1 MHSGIAVDLVG
12 QRVDE
17 VDDALGH
24 GVARGGLGAEQE
36 GLGREVQAGIILQA
50 LVQVDD
56 LQDVQQLALVLVQA
70 LYLHIEDGVGV
81 QHHTL
86 VLPGVGGKGQLVL
99 MLDLL
104 QTLKDR
110 LVVGVGLQ
118 LFQLLRM
125 GEIALAG
132 QVTEQSVQ
140 TGIDLGHPAA
150 VVDAVGDVLE
160 LVRASSGR
168 RP

>member
-1 MHSGIAVDLVG
+1 M
-12 QRVDE
+12 
-17 VDDALGH
+17 DDALGH

-36 GLGREVQAGIILQA
+36 RLGREVQAGVILQA

-56 LQDVQQLALVLVQA
+56 LQGVQQLALVLVKA

-86 VLPGVGGKGQLVL
+86 VLPGEGGKGKLVL
-99 MLDLL
+99 MLDVL

-110 LVVGVGLQ
+110 LVAGVGLQ

-125 GEIALAG
+125 GEIALAD
-132 QVTEQSVQ
+132 QVADQPV
-140 TGIDLGHPAA
+140 
-150 VVDAVGDVLE
+150 
-160 LVRASSGR
+160 
-168 RP
+168 